1 MRNNFGLL
9 RLLFASAV
17 LITHAHVLSGDPGGD
32 LLQGAT
38 DNQAAFSWLA
48 VRGFFVISGFLVY
61 KSFERSSHVLDFLR
75 RRFRRVWPALIA
87 LVLLTVFVLGPIVTD
102 QNATHYFSKGATWR
116 YAAMPITIVLGQVPY
131 DLPGVFDKVPHPG
144 IVNGSLWTIAY
155 EVLFYMATAG
165 LFVLK
170 RSTKALRIVVL
181 GAFMVC
187 LVLRTAVDIGSL
199 QLSGGIPFTAFT
211 WWGVA
216 DMGVFYSAGC
226 VMAAWPIGAHAN
238 GRLLLGL
245 ALVCML
251 LTMWLRV
258 YPLAEGV
265 LLPVLVISAAHAP
278 IGSGARS
285 GAIDVSYGTYL
296 WGYPIQ
302 QVLMTAHAWRP
313 LELAALSVPLALAAG
328 WLSWR
333 MVERHFLVDRQ
344 LDLVR
349 IDSPQV

>member
-9 RLLFASAV
+9 RVLFASAV

-32 LLQGAT
+32 LLQRAT

-48 VRGFFVISGFLVY
+48 VRAFFVISGFLVY
-61 KSFERSSHVLDFLR
+61 KSFERSSDVVDFLR

-87 LVLLTVFVLGPIVTD
+87 LVLVTVFVIGPIFTYH
-102 QNATHYFSKGATWR
+102 NATHYFGKGATWR

-155 EVLFYMATAG
+155 EVLFYLATAA

-170 RSTKALRIVVL
+170 RWSTALRATVLIVFL
-181 GAFMVC
+181 ACMV
-187 LVLRTAVDIGSL
+187 VRMSVDGGIL
-199 QLSGGIPFTAFT
+199 QLSGGLPFMAFT
-211 WWGVA
+211 WWSIV

-226 VMAAWPIGAHAN
+226 VMASGPVLAHASMKS
-238 GRLLLGL
+238 LLGL
-245 ALVCML
+245 ALVFL
-251 LTMWLRV
+251 VLTIWLKV

-265 LLPVLVISAAHAP
+265 LLPLLVISAAYAP
-278 IGSGARS
+278 IRS
-285 GAIDVSYGTYL
+285 GVRSGPVDISYGTYL

-302 QVLMTAHAWRP
+302 QMLMTAHAWTP
-313 LELAALSVPLALAAG
+313 LELAALSVPLAWAAG

-333 MVERHFLVDRQ
+333 MVERHFLVDHR
-344 LDLVR
+344 LEPVR
-349 IDSPQV
+349 VDSPQP